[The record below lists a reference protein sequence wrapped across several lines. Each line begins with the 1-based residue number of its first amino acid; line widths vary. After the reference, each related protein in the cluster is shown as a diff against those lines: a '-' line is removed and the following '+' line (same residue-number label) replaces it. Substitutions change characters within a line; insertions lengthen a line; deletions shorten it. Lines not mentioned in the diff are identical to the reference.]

1 MSVRHGG
8 GARLTRRSVLLGG
21 AGALLL
27 AACGGGDDDSGES
40 SDDRSTTTTA
50 GGLAIARV
58 FYPRQPAGKPLRLPL
73 ALASAD
79 GAILAAEH
87 TPSSIEVTWYAD
99 GSEPG
104 TPVTIER
111 RAEGIP
117 TPYFPLT
124 VTFDAPGTYR
134 IDIDADG
141 ERAATTVDVL
151 PPEQTPAVPGPGDA
165 LLSLVT
171 PTTGDA
177 RGVDPICTRDPD
189 CPFHT
194 ESLDAALASPKAI
207 ALIVS
212 TPAFCQTAICGPVLD
227 LLVDRA
233 EQHAEV
239 LSIVHAEVYTD
250 ETAKTTTETV
260 QAYGMTYEPAL
271 FLAAADGTIN
281 ARLDY
286 TFDGSELDEVLSR
299 LVQ

>member
-1 MSVRHGG
+1 MRP
-8 GARLTRRSVLLGG
+8 LTRRSVLLGG

-27 AACGGGDDDSGES
+27 AACGGGDDDSSES
-40 SDDRSTTTTA
+40 SESSDDDRSTTTTAA

-58 FYPRQPAGKPLRLPL
+58 FDPRQPAGKALRLPL

-79 GAILAAEH
+79 GAILAGED
-87 TPSSIEVTWYAD
+87 TPSSIEVTWYVE
-99 GSEPG
+99 GSDPG
-104 TPVTIER
+104 TATTIER

-117 TPYFPLT
+117 TPYFPLA

-151 PPEQTPAVPGPGDA
+151 PPEQAPAVPGPGDA
-165 LLSLVT
+165 LLSVVT

-177 RGVDPICTRDPD
+177 RGVEPICTRDPD
-189 CPFHT
+189 CPFHA
-194 ESLDAALASPKAI
+194 ESLDTVLGGPKAI

-250 ETAKTTTETV
+250 ESAKTSTETV
-260 QAYGMTYEPAL
+260 QAYGMTYDPAL
-271 FLAAADGTIN
+271 FLAAPDGTIN

-286 TFDGSELDEVLSR
+286 TFDGSELDEALSR